1 MVGFLQVQCRAD
13 DGQADQPVLPDGQAL
28 HHAVGGEN
36 VVCIRLV
43 VHVGQAQ
50 ERCVRAQLQG
60 VVAHQLQLAFHAA
73 GHAREVAALL
83 LPVAVADAAVIGETD
98 DDKQRQANKQ
108 EHRIG
113 KGNPRGASK
122 AHEGSATVSF
132 GSRNSPSSLKN
143 SGGNQ
148 FFSRK
153 RKDTFHCY
161 YTRKLGFFKGLRGK
175 GTIFDPLNHQKCTP
189 TERIVPCAESAFML

>member
-13 DGQADQPVLPDGQAL
+13 DRQADQPVLPDGQAL

-43 VHVGQAQ
+43 VHVRQAQ

-60 VVAHQLQLAFHAA
+60 VVTHQLQLAFHAA

-83 LPVAVADAAVIGETD
+83 LPVAVADAAVIGEAD
-98 DDKQRQANKQ
+98 DDKQRQADKQ

-113 KGNPRGASK
+113 KGNPRGTSK
-122 AHEGSATVSF
+122 ART
-132 GSRNSPSSLKN
+132 
-143 SGGNQ
+143 
-148 FFSRK
+148 
-153 RKDTFHCY
+153 
-161 YTRKLGFFKGLRGK
+161 KGLPRFLSGQEIHPRLSK
-175 GTIFDPLNHQKCTP
+175 IREATSFS
-189 TERIVPCAESAFML
+189 AESAKILSLVIIPENSDFSRGCGGRVQFLPP

>member
-13 DGQADQPVLPDGQAL
+13 DRQADQPVLPDGQAL

-83 LPVAVADAAVIGETD
+83 LPVARIAMQSLET
-98 DDKQRQANKQ
+98 
-108 EHRIG
+108 
-113 KGNPRGASK
+113 
-122 AHEGSATVSF
+122 
-132 GSRNSPSSLKN
+132 
-143 SGGNQ
+143 
-148 FFSRK
+148 
-153 RKDTFHCY
+153 
-161 YTRKLGFFKGLRGK
+161 
-175 GTIFDPLNHQKCTP
+175 
-189 TERIVPCAESAFML
+189 

>member
-1 MVGFLQVQCRAD
+1 MVGFLQIQCRAD

-43 VHVGQAQ
+43 VHIRQAQ

-73 GHAREVAALL
+73 GHAREVTALL
-83 LPVAVADAAVIGETD
+83 LPVAVADAAGEAD
-98 DDKQRQANKQ
+98 DDKQRQTDKQ

-122 AHEGSATVSF
+122 ART
-132 GSRNSPSSLKN
+132 
-143 SGGNQ
+143 
-148 FFSRK
+148 
-153 RKDTFHCY
+153 
-161 YTRKLGFFKGLRGK
+161 KGLPRFLSGQEIHPRLSK
-175 GTIFDPLNHQKCTP
+175 IREATSFS
-189 TERIVPCAESAFML
+189 AESAKILSIVIIPENSDFSRGCGGRVQFLTP

>member
-83 LPVAVADAAVIGETD
+83 LPVADAAVIGEAD

-113 KGNPRGASK
+113 KGNPGGTSK
-122 AHEGSATVSF
+122 
-132 GSRNSPSSLKN
+132 
-143 SGGNQ
+143 
-148 FFSRK
+148 
-153 RKDTFHCY
+153 
-161 YTRKLGFFKGLRGK
+161 TRAKGLPRFLSGQEIHPRLSK
-175 GTIFDPLNHQKCTP
+175 IREATSFS
-189 TERIVPCAESAFML
+189 AESAKILSIVIIPENSDFSRGCGGRVQFLTP

>member
-1 MVGFLQVQCRAD
+1 MVGFLQIQCRAD
-13 DGQADQPVLPDGQAL
+13 DGQADQPVLPDGQVL

-43 VHVGQAQ
+43 VHVRQAQ

-83 LPVAVADAAVIGETD
+83 LPVAVTDAAVIGEAD
-98 DDKQRQANKQ
+98 DDKQRQADKQ

-113 KGNPRGASK
+113 KGNPGGTSK
-122 AHEGSATVSF
+122 ARA
-132 GSRNSPSSLKN
+132 
-143 SGGNQ
+143 
-148 FFSRK
+148 
-153 RKDTFHCY
+153 
-161 YTRKLGFFKGLRGK
+161 KGLPRFLSGQEIHPRLSK
-175 GTIFDPLNHQKCTP
+175 IREATSFS
-189 TERIVPCAESAFML
+189 AESAKILSIVIIPENLDFSRGCGGRVQFLTP